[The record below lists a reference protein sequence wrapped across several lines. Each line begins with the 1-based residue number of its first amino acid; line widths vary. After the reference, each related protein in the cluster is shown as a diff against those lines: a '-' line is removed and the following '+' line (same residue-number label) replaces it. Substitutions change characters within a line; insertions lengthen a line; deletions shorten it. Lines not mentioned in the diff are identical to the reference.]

1 MTIDTD
7 FWQTLCR
14 SMKGRDV
21 RERGKSKQV
30 LSASS
35 AVLAA
40 AVLLASGAG
49 GVGARPTVQSLQV
62 DESEIVDASSAT
74 IASDSFAVG
83 DVAGANPTVSGD
95 GRYVVFQG
103 SPRLELD
110 ADGTIVTEADGRL
123 STVYLTDRESGET
136 TEISTVPDG
145 LRPGNS
151 VYPVISGDGCVA
163 AIVTEIQLDVFRDD
177 DTGSR
182 WDVYRSALPHCGGAL
197 GDWELISTRADSGGL
212 ARDDVVV
219 APVSINRSATLI
231 AYAHPADHL
240 YEADGVNTVSL
251 VDLAVPVTDVGRSR
265 HVAGT
270 PSDTPDT
277 VFTHNGIDQPVL
289 SDDGTHLA
297 YRSDAS
303 SADAVPGWGTGLVEG
318 GPATPQV
325 FVWDIGEPD
334 PFLAVQ
340 LVSSIADGAPT
351 LAGAG
356 SPDISRDGTSVVF
369 TSSDTELV
377 TAQYPVCTEGC
388 PSQVFLLDRDSNN
401 DGLVDVDGVPA
412 IRLISSIT
420 GSNPLVAGTAP
431 SSQPSISADG
441 QLVAFVSKATNL
453 QLIQSPGIGGGDDGE
468 ILVAE
473 LDRRALTR
481 ITTDVDGVVPTA
493 GVHAH
498 PDLSDTG
505 RTAVYDSS
513 AATDLLG
520 DAGVGGRQIIAKSSP
535 PALSLADANL
545 GTTIVGLASD
555 EWYVSVVNDGPATFQ
570 PAEVSIDNP
579 QFVIND
585 ESQYNTCFLGAAVP
599 AGGNCTV
606 ALKFTPGAAGLAT
619 ATLRVAEVGFDAVE
633 TSATISG
640 SGGEPALRIEPGGID
655 FPPVTVGEAGIELQ
669 VDVSNISVIPT
680 EVVSF
685 DLSGEHA
692 SDFVVYSNNCIDR
705 PLNPR
710 AACSVGVV
718 FIPTDAGRRTALLE
732 LETTSGQVTTAII
745 GGDGEFAPVV
755 ELDVSEIQ
763 VGREFI
769 ATGSQYPAN
778 TEVTVVFGDGPNS
791 SVTAVTDDG
800 GNFSIPVPVATTERG
815 GSRTIVVQTT
825 TGAAASA
832 PVEVIEAGQQWIGM
846 PGFGLG

>member
-1 MTIDTD
+1 
-7 FWQTLCR
+7 
-14 SMKGRDV
+14 MKGRDV
-21 RERGKSKQV
+21 RERGRSKQV

-40 AVLLASGAG
+40 AVLLGSGAG
-49 GVGARPTVQSLQV
+49 GVGARPTVQLLQAE
-62 DESEIVDASSAT
+62 ESEIVDASSAT

-103 SPRLELD
+103 SPRPELD
-110 ADGTIVTEADGRL
+110 ADGAVITEADGRL
-123 STVYLTDRESGET
+123 STVYLTDRESGDT
-136 TEISTVPDG
+136 TEISMVPDG
-145 LRPGNS
+145 LRAGNS

-197 GDWELISTRADSGGL
+197 GDWELISTRTDSGGL

-219 APVSINRSATLI
+219 APVAINRSATII

-251 VDLAVPVTDVGRSR
+251 VDLAVPVTDAGRSR
-265 HVAGT
+265 LVAGM
-270 PSDTPDT
+270 PADTPNT
-277 VFTHNGIDQPVL
+277 VFTHSGIDQAVL

-303 SADAVPGWGTGLVEG
+303 SADAVPGWGTGLVDG

-325 FVWDIGEPD
+325 FVWDLAEPD

-340 LVSSIADGAPT
+340 LVSSLADGTPT
-351 LAGAG
+351 LGGAG
-356 SPDISRDGTSVVF
+356 HPDISRDGTSVVF

-377 TAQYPVCTEGC
+377 AAQYPLCTEGC
-388 PSQVFLLDRDSNN
+388 PSQVFLLDRDSDD
-401 DGLVDVDGVPA
+401 DGLVDADDVSR
-412 IRLISSIT
+412 ISLISSVS
-420 GSNPLVAGTAP
+420 GSEPLVAGTAP

-473 LDRRALTR
+473 LDRGALTR
-481 ITTDVDGVVPTA
+481 ITTAVDGVVPTA

-545 GTTIVGLASD
+545 GTTIVGLKSD
-555 EWYVSVVNDGPATFQ
+555 EWYVAVLNDGPATFQ
-570 PAEVSIDNP
+570 PAEVTIDNP
-579 QFVIND
+579 QFVLVP
-585 ESQYNTCFLGAAVP
+585 EKSTCTLGASVP
-599 AGGNCTV
+599 AGGSCTV
-606 ALKFTPGAAGLAT
+606 ALAYTPAQAGSAS

-633 TSATISG
+633 ISATISG
-640 SGGEPALRIEPGGID
+640 SGGEPALRITPGGID

-718 FIPTDAGRRTALLE
+718 FLPTDAGRRTALLE
-732 LETTSGQVTTAII
+732 LETTSGQVTTAIVA
-745 GGDGEFAPVV
+745 GDGEFAPVV

-800 GNFSIPVPVATTERG
+800 GNFSIPVPVSTTERG

-825 TGAAASA
+825 TGAAASV
-832 PVEVIEAGQQWIGM
+832 PVEVIEADQQWIGM